1 MGQFERG
8 FKAWAERA
16 SLSLRKDLGQAPSA
30 PFDAHALAKHLDIQ
44 VLTPREVPGLSQA
57 VLDQLL
63 VNDPWGWSAATLAID
78 GYSLI
83 VYNPQH
89 SKGRQ
94 SSDLAHELAHLI
106 LDHKP
111 AMLIMSQDGDMAI
124 RTYNQQQE
132 DEANWL
138 AGCLLLPRE
147 ALLSIQRSQLGDEQA
162 CSEFGVSPAMLR
174 FRFNTSGVNLQLR
187 RARRANRH

>member
-1 MGQFERG
+1 MAQFERG
-8 FKAWAERA
+8 FKAWAERT
-16 SLSLRKDLGQAPSA
+16 SLSLRKDLGLTPSA
-30 PFDAHALAKHLDIQ
+30 PFDAYALAKYLDIQ
-44 VLTPREVPGLSQA
+44 VLTPRQVPGLSQA
-57 VLDQLL
+57 AVNQLL

-94 SSDLAHELAHLI
+94 ASDLAHESAHLI

-111 AMLIMSQDGDMAI
+111 AMLIMSQDGEMVI

-138 AGCLLLPRE
+138 AGCMLLPRE
-147 ALLSIQRSQLGDEQA
+147 ALWSIRRRQLSDEQA

-174 FRFNTSGVNLQLR
+174 FRLNTSGVNMQLHR
-187 RARRANRH
+187 TRRANRH